1 MSKNKILMSL
11 GYRQLDQ
18 DIWAKPIG
26 YHIVSVDTKEM
37 TIFNIFTSMS
47 THEPSLYKRASLT
60 NEYFEDEIKEFE
72 AYGKFTVRSGKQYA
86 FLTIEQKTDL
96 MFDGE

>member
-26 YHIVSVDTKEM
+26 YHIVSIDTKEM
-37 TIFNIFTSMS
+37 TISNIFSSMKDMS
-47 THEPSLYKRASLT
+47 AQLYERKALT
-60 NEYFEDEIKEFE
+60 EERFESGIKEFE